1 MRLGN
6 KHRAA
11 DDAARLQIVD
21 RLIGPLEAPGLDRMG
36 ASLPPVTSAKRSC
49 NSGRVPTN
57 DPTMLLARNGSKGRE
72 IEMAP
77 PYRPT
82 IR

>member
-21 RLIGPLEAPGLDRMG
+21 RLIGPLEASGLDRYG
-36 ASLPPVTSAKRSC
+36 GDLT
-49 NSGRVPTN
+49 
-57 DPTMLLARNGSKGRE
+57 ARNERQEVLQFGQGPDERSDDASG
-72 IEMAP
+72 
-77 PYRPT
+77 T
-82 IR
+82 